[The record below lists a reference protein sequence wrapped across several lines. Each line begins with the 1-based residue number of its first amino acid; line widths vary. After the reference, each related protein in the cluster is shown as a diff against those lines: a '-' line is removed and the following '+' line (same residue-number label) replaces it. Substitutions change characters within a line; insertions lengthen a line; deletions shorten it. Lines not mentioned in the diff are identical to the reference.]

1 MLDLRNMRAHA
12 AWSDGSSRDAAGA
25 NGSAAPWLAFG
36 HGLFGACALASA
48 PLVETFAWV
57 PLWLGV
63 AQLIVAY
70 AYFAARTSI
79 FGKGSDGSLSP
90 LSVLALL
97 PHLFLVWG
105 FFALKLA
112 GLRRE
117 PCYHRVGEGLVLGR
131 RPFAHEL
138 PADCELVV
146 DLTAEFA
153 ADPRILAKRR
163 YRSLPVLN
171 RHVPSDAE
179 FEALLDELQRFRG
192 CIYVHCG
199 AGRGRSAMV
208 VAALL
213 VLRGAAEDAR
223 DAERKLRALRPGV
236 KLHAAQR
243 AIVDRCC
250 AALSGR
256 AALDR
261 ARDAAAR

>member
-1 MLDLRNMRAHA
+1 MLDLPNMRAHV
-12 AWSDGSSRDAAGA
+12 AWSDDTSRAAQSA
-25 NGSAAPWLAFG
+25 RYAAAPWLAFG
-36 HGLFGACALASA
+36 HGLAGVCALASA
-48 PLVETFAWV
+48 PFAATFAWAPV
-57 PLWLGV
+57 WLGV

-70 AYFAARTSI
+70 AYLGHRTAI
-79 FGKGSDGSLSP
+79 FGKGKDGTLSP

-105 FFALKLA
+105 FFGLKLA

-117 PCYHRVGEGLVLGR
+117 PCYHRVAEGLVLGR
-131 RPFAHEL
+131 RPFAREL

-153 ADPRILAKRR
+153 ADPLTLVGRR

-179 FEALLDELQRFRG
+179 FTALIDELQRFRG
-192 CIYVHCG
+192 GMYVHCG

-213 VLRGAAEDAR
+213 VLRGAAADAR
-223 DAERKLRALRPGV
+223 EAERQLRAIRAGV
-236 KLHAAQR
+236 RLHAGQR

-256 AALDR
+256 AAPDR